1 MNPLFLFQTL
11 KLNLLTE
18 KSFFNQIK
26 NNEGNAGFYRGI
38 KPLWGRQIPYTI
50 VKFVAF
56 EKIVAYFYANIFTK
70 PKSEYSKGT

>member
-1 MNPLFLFQTL
+1 MQTAEPGTVPTSTV
-11 KLNLLTE
+11 KG
-18 KSFFNQIK
+18 FNQIK

-56 EKIVAYFYANIFTK
+56 EKIVAYFYANVFTK
-70 PKSEYSKGT
+70 PKSEYSKAT